1 MSRFSNLARYSATR
15 LALAPLM
22 LWLIATLVFL
32 LLRVAPGDPVD
43 AVLGSRAPAEVKAA
57 MRKQLGLD
65 QSLLHQYFDY
75 FQGLLPLHLERTANG
90 SEIEGLKQLSWVS
103 LDLTTPWDGQHLFF
117 GIGTDLV
124 DLGQS
129 LLNGETVLSIIGRT
143 LPASLELS
151 VIALIAAAVIGLSI
165 GFTGIARPEGKLDL
179 SGRLYGLG
187 TYALPPFWIAM
198 LVQLLFAV
206 VLGWL
211 PVGGRF
217 PPSLIPPDGSGFY
230 LFDSIAS
237 GDWSSLRGTV
247 RHLILP
253 TSTLAVLLSGTFT
266 TALRLNLRRTLRSD
280 YVEAARSRGLNE
292 RQVVLRHGL
301 PNALL
306 PVLTIAGITVAS
318 LIGGALLIEVTFS
331 WPGIALRL
339 QEAIN
344 QRDYPV
350 VQGIVVVIAALVV
363 LVSVAVDLLVA
374 SLDPRVRY

>member
-1 MSRFSNLARYSATR
+1 MARARALLRYSATR
-15 LALAPLM
+15 LGLAPVM

-43 AVLGSRAPAEVKAA
+43 AVLGSRAPAAAKAA
-57 MRKQLGLD
+57 MRARLGLD
-65 QSLLHQYFDY
+65 QSLLDQYLDY
-75 FQGLLPLHLERTANG
+75 LHGLIQG
-90 SEIEGLKQLSWVS
+90 
-103 LDLTTPWDGQHLFF
+103 
-117 GIGTDLV
+117 
-124 DLGQS
+124 DLGQGLINQEPVS
-129 LLNGETVLSIIGRT
+129 NIISRT

-151 VIALIAAAVIGLSI
+151 VVALVVAAIVGLSI
-165 GFTGIARPEGKLDL
+165 GFSGIARPEGKLDL
-179 SGRLYGLG
+179 AGRLYGLG
-187 TYALPPFWIAM
+187 TYALPPFWVAM

-206 VLGWL
+206 SLGWL

-217 PPSLIPPDGSGFY
+217 PPSLMPPQGSGFY
-230 LFDSIAS
+230 LIDSMVDL
-237 GDWSSLRGTV
+237 DWTALRGTI
-247 RHLILP
+247 RHLVLP
-253 TSTLAVLLSGTFT
+253 AGTLALLLSGTFT
-266 TALRLNLRRTLRSD
+266 TALRLNLRRTLRGD
-280 YVEAARSRGLNE
+280 YVEAARSRGLSE
-292 RQVVLRHGL
+292 TQVVLRHGL

-374 SLDPRVRY
+374 ALDPRIRY

>member
-1 MSRFSNLARYSATR
+1 MARARALLRYSATR
-15 LALAPLM
+15 LGLAPVM

-43 AVLGSRAPAEVKAA
+43 AVLGSRAPAAAKAA
-57 MRKQLGLD
+57 MRARLGLD
-65 QSLLHQYFDY
+65 QSLLDQYLDY
-75 FQGLLPLHLERTANG
+75 LHGLIQG
-90 SEIEGLKQLSWVS
+90 
-103 LDLTTPWDGQHLFF
+103 
-117 GIGTDLV
+117 
-124 DLGQS
+124 DLGQGLINQEPVS
-129 LLNGETVLSIIGRT
+129 SIISRT

-151 VIALIAAAVIGLSI
+151 VVALVVAAVVGLSV
-165 GFTGIARPEGKLDL
+165 GFSGIARPEGKLDL
-179 SGRLYGLG
+179 AGRLYGLG
-187 TYALPPFWIAM
+187 TYALPPFWVAM

-206 VLGWL
+206 SLGWL

-217 PPSLIPPDGSGFY
+217 PPSLMPPQGSGFY
-230 LFDSIAS
+230 LMDSLVAL
-237 GDWSSLRGTV
+237 DWTALRGTI
-247 RHLILP
+247 RHLVLP
-253 TSTLAVLLSGTFT
+253 AGTLALLLSGTFT
-266 TALRLNLRRTLRSD
+266 TALRLNLRRTLRGD
-280 YVEAARSRGLNE
+280 YVEAARSRGLSE
-292 RQVVLRHGL
+292 TQVVLRHGL

-374 SLDPRVRY
+374 ALDPRIRY

>member
-1 MSRFSNLARYSATR
+1 MARARALLRYSATR
-15 LALAPLM
+15 LGLAPVM
-22 LWLIATLVFL
+22 LSLIATLVFL

-43 AVLGSRAPAEVKAA
+43 AVLGSRAPAAAKAA
-57 MRKQLGLD
+57 MRARLGLD
-65 QSLLHQYFDY
+65 QSLLDQYLDY
-75 FQGLLPLHLERTANG
+75 LRGLVQG
-90 SEIEGLKQLSWVS
+90 
-103 LDLTTPWDGQHLFF
+103 
-117 GIGTDLV
+117 
-124 DLGQS
+124 DLGQGLINQEPVS
-129 LLNGETVLSIIGRT
+129 SIISRT

-151 VIALIAAAVIGLSI
+151 VVALVVAAVVGLSV
-165 GFTGIARPEGKLDL
+165 GFSGIARPEGKLDL
-179 SGRLYGLG
+179 AGRLYGLG
-187 TYALPPFWIAM
+187 TYALPPFWVAM

-206 VLGWL
+206 SLGWL

-217 PPSLIPPDGSGFY
+217 PPSLMPPQGSGFY
-230 LFDSIAS
+230 LMDSLVAL
-237 GDWSSLRGTV
+237 DWTALRGTI
-247 RHLILP
+247 RHLVLP
-253 TSTLAVLLSGTFT
+253 AGTLALLLSGTFT
-266 TALRLNLRRTLRSD
+266 TALRLNLRRTLRGD
-280 YVEAARSRGLNE
+280 YVEAARSRGLSE
-292 RQVVLRHGL
+292 TQVVLRHGL

-374 SLDPRVRY
+374 ALDPRIRY

>member
-1 MSRFSNLARYSATR
+1 MARAGSLLRYSATR
-15 LALAPLM
+15 LGLAPVM

-43 AVLGSRAPAEVKAA
+43 AVLGSRAPAAAKAA
-57 MRKQLGLD
+57 MRARLGLD
-65 QSLLHQYFDY
+65 QSLLDQYLNY
-75 FQGLLPLHLERTANG
+75 LHGLVQG
-90 SEIEGLKQLSWVS
+90 
-103 LDLTTPWDGQHLFF
+103 
-117 GIGTDLV
+117 
-124 DLGQS
+124 DLGQGLINQEPVS
-129 LLNGETVLSIIGRT
+129 SIISRT

-151 VIALIAAAVIGLSI
+151 VVALIVAAVIGLSI
-165 GFTGIARPEGKLDL
+165 GFSGIARPEGKLDL
-179 SGRLYGLG
+179 AGRLYGLG
-187 TYALPPFWIAM
+187 TYALPPFWVAM

-206 VLGWL
+206 SLGWL

-217 PPSLIPPDGSGFY
+217 PPSLMPPQGSGFY
-230 LFDSIAS
+230 LFDSLLAL
-237 GDWSSLRGTV
+237 DWISLRGTI
-247 RHLILP
+247 RHLVLP
-253 TSTLAVLLSGTFT
+253 AGTLALLLSGTFT
-266 TALRLNLRRTLRSD
+266 TALRLNLRRTLRGD
-280 YVEAARSRGLNE
+280 FVEAARSRGLSE
-292 RQVVLRHGL
+292 TQVVLRHGL

-374 SLDPRVRY
+374 ALDPRIRY

>member
-1 MSRFSNLARYSATR
+1 MARARALLRYSATR
-15 LALAPLM
+15 LGLAPVM

-43 AVLGSRAPAEVKAA
+43 AVLGSRAPAAAKAA
-57 MRKQLGLD
+57 MRARLGLD
-65 QSLLHQYFDY
+65 QSLLDQYIHY
-75 FQGLLPLHLERTANG
+75 LHGLIQG
-90 SEIEGLKQLSWVS
+90 
-103 LDLTTPWDGQHLFF
+103 
-117 GIGTDLV
+117 
-124 DLGQS
+124 DLGQGLINQEPVS
-129 LLNGETVLSIIGRT
+129 NIISRT

-151 VIALIAAAVIGLSI
+151 VVALVVAAIVGLSI
-165 GFTGIARPEGKLDL
+165 GFSGIARPEGKLDL
-179 SGRLYGLG
+179 AGRLYGLG
-187 TYALPPFWIAM
+187 TYALPPFWVAM

-206 VLGWL
+206 SLGWL

-217 PPSLIPPDGSGFY
+217 PPSLMPPQGSGFY
-230 LFDSIAS
+230 LIDSVLAL
-237 GDWSSLRGTV
+237 DWTALRGTI
-247 RHLILP
+247 RHLVLP
-253 TSTLAVLLSGTFT
+253 AGTLALLLSGTFT
-266 TALRLNLRRTLRSD
+266 TALRLNLRRTLRGD
-280 YVEAARSRGLNE
+280 YVEAARSRGLSE
-292 RQVVLRHGL
+292 TQVVLRHGL

-363 LVSVAVDLLVA
+363 LVSVVVDLLVA
-374 SLDPRVRY
+374 ALDPRIRY

>member
-1 MSRFSNLARYSATR
+1 MARARALLRYSATR
-15 LALAPLM
+15 LGLAPVM

-43 AVLGSRAPAEVKAA
+43 AVLGSRAPAAAKAA
-57 MRKQLGLD
+57 MRARLGLD
-65 QSLLHQYFDY
+65 QSLLDQYIHY
-75 FQGLLPLHLERTANG
+75 LHGLIQG
-90 SEIEGLKQLSWVS
+90 
-103 LDLTTPWDGQHLFF
+103 
-117 GIGTDLV
+117 
-124 DLGQS
+124 DLGQGLINQEPVS
-129 LLNGETVLSIIGRT
+129 SIIGRT

-151 VIALIAAAVIGLSI
+151 VVALVVAAIVGLSI
-165 GFTGIARPEGKLDL
+165 GFSGIARPEGKLDL
-179 SGRLYGLG
+179 AGRLYGLG
-187 TYALPPFWIAM
+187 TYALPPFWVAM

-206 VLGWL
+206 SLGWL

-217 PPSLIPPDGSGFY
+217 PPSLMPPQGSGFY
-230 LFDSIAS
+230 LIDSVLAL
-237 GDWSSLRGTV
+237 DWTALRGTI
-247 RHLILP
+247 RHLVLP
-253 TSTLAVLLSGTFT
+253 AGTLALLLSGTFT
-266 TALRLNLRRTLRSD
+266 TALRLNLRRTLRGD
-280 YVEAARSRGLNE
+280 YVEAARSRGLSE
-292 RQVVLRHGL
+292 TQVVLRHGL

-374 SLDPRVRY
+374 ALDPRIRY